1 MDTGHGTTI
10 TKTESRGR
18 PHDAD
23 FTEYVAAR
31 QGQMLRFAYLLTG
44 QRAEAEDLLQTAFA
58 KLYLAWGKV
67 DVESSRDAYVRT
79 ILVREN
85 ASTWRRL
92 WRRREQSVGELT
104 DGSAVD
110 AGFVSSP
117 HESFVD
123 RSLMWQCVCA
133 LPPKQ
138 GAPSSSATTRTSP
151 RRRPQRSSVSQ
162 SAPSSPRAALRSA
175 RCEPASPPRKEA
187 RDERNREQ
195 RPAVGAGPGHGSA

>member
-92 WRRREQSVGELT
+92 WRRKEQSVGELT

-138 GAPSSSATTRTSP
+138 RAAVVLRYYEAVSYTHLDVYKRQRGGSSRS
-151 RRRPQRSSVSQ
+151 RRRQPTR
-162 SAPSSPRAALRSA
+162 R
-175 RCEPASPPRKEA
+175 
-187 RDERNREQ
+187 
-195 RPAVGAGPGHGSA
+195 

>member
-1 MDTGHGTTI
+1 MCIRDREDPVDTGHGTTI

-58 KLYLAWGKV
+58 KLYLAWWKV

-92 WRRREQSVGELT
+92 WRRREQSVG
-104 DGSAVD
+104 AVSYTHLD
-110 AGFVSSP
+110 VYKRQVYYERLVQQEQYEVCLLYTS
-117 HESFVD
+117 
-123 RSLMWQCVCA
+123 RCV
-133 LPPKQ
+133 
-138 GAPSSSATTRTSP
+138 
-151 RRRPQRSSVSQ
+151 
-162 SAPSSPRAALRSA
+162 
-175 RCEPASPPRKEA
+175 
-187 RDERNREQ
+187 
-195 RPAVGAGPGHGSA
+195 

>member
-67 DVESSRDAYVRT
+67 GVESSRDAYVRT

-138 GAPSSSATTRTSP
+138 RAAVVLRYYEDLSEKATAEILGVSVGTVKSSCS
-151 RRRPQRSSVSQ
+151 
-162 SAPSSPRAALRSA
+162 AALRALRTSIT
-175 RCEPASPPRKEA
+175 ASEGGPR
-187 RDERNREQ
+187 
-195 RPAVGAGPGHGSA
+195 

>member
-92 WRRREQSVGELT
+92 WRRKEQSVG
-104 DGSAVD
+104 
-110 AGFVSSP
+110 
-117 HESFVD
+117 
-123 RSLMWQCVCA
+123 
-133 LPPKQ
+133 
-138 GAPSSSATTRTSP
+138 
-151 RRRPQRSSVSQ
+151 
-162 SAPSSPRAALRSA
+162 
-175 RCEPASPPRKEA
+175 
-187 RDERNREQ
+187 
-195 RPAVGAGPGHGSA
+195 